1 MDDAF
6 PHGICRAVVQGRI
19 GQKSSLPIQTESRGA
34 LLQWMRPNIK
44 IEGKKQVFVWSANR
58 RGKVL
63 AVKATGGGRT
73 ELEDIFFLKDV
84 LKYCSKKETNPS
96 S

>member
-1 MDDAF
+1 L
-6 PHGICRAVVQGRI
+6 R
-19 GQKSSLPIQTESRGA
+19 
-34 LLQWMRPNIK
+34 
-44 IEGKKQVFVWSANR
+44 GKKQVFVWSANR

-96 S
+96 SADHGLWYPPPALGTPLV